1 MATESDIVWREVW
14 AEYAIG
20 NFFILLRFYARWKVV
35 GIRNFQYE
43 DLFMLA
49 AFLFWIPFISFMYMI
64 SVYGNGVG
72 LTTETAKLLSEEEI
86 QSRTLGAKLLFAA
99 WMFYMIFVWC
109 LKGALLSLYWKLAKG
124 LSMET
129 KIVKC
134 TVAFTVASF
143 FACELAHICQCLP
156 VSRSWQIN
164 PYPGDECTARNLNY
178 YVIGILN
185 SLTDASIIA
194 IPIPI
199 LFKVNLVFWRK
210 LLLGVLLCSGVFVI
224 LATILRAYYSL
235 QSISFL
241 VTAMGWASR
250 EMFVAA
256 TAVCMPGIKPL
267 ISKSNW
273 YRSSHNSGKHST
285 PFGGTGGSNWPGRL
299 MSNGPPQYELS
310 SKNTWKVDTKKSV
323 RRTSSGGS
331 EEFIIDKSS
340 SPPQDS
346 SSNGGSGGIHVTKEF
361 TIQDNH

>member
-1 MATESDIVWREVW
+1 MATEADIVWREVW
-14 AEYAIG
+14 SEYAIG

-49 AFLFWIPFISFMYMI
+49 AQQTLSLIIASRALKIFWIPFITFMYLI
-64 SVYGNGVG
+64 GVYGNGVG
-72 LTTETAKLLSEEEI
+72 LTTETAALLSEEEI

-109 LKGALLSLYWKLAKG
+109 LKGALLSLYWKLASEVMADKS
-124 LSMET
+124 LSRRY
-129 KIVKC
+129 VGGY
-134 TVAFTVASF
+134 FSSPASQ
-143 FACELAHICQCLP
+143 H
-156 VSRSWQIN
+156 SQIL
-164 PYPGDECTARNLNY
+164 DECTARNINY

-185 SLTDASIIA
+185 SLTDACIIA
-194 IPIPI
+194 IPLPI
-199 LFKVNLVFWRK
+199 LFKVNLAFWRK
-210 LLLGVLLCSGVFVI
+210 MLLAVLLCSGVFVI

-235 QSISFL
+235 QSITFL

-273 YRSSHNSGKHST
+273 YRSSHKSDKHST

-310 SKNTWKVDTKKSV
+310 SKNTWKVDAMKSV

-331 EEFIIDKSS
+331 EEFIIDKGSS
-340 SPPQDS
+340 SPQDS
-346 SSNGGSGGIHVTKEF
+346 SSHGGGGGIHVTKEF
-361 TIQDNH
+361 TIRDNH